1 MYWTLIKIGLIRKRL
16 RTFLT
21 IMSMFIA
28 FWLYGTLN
36 TAAGIFTGSVDGLS
50 AENVMVMPRYE
61 MFGKLPYSHVSFIEQ
76 IEGVEEV
83 MIMDF
88 LIADSI
94 ESMMDGVVYAVSPNF
109 FEVYDRF
116 VADPKAI
123 TEMINNPNATIV
135 GKLMAETRGLEI
147 GDILAIAGKD
157 IIIYE
162 TVGVGQGEYDIVNV
176 ADLTIIVLVPEA
188 GDEVQLMK
196 AGLIEIGDLFIVNK
210 SDRKGAKQLTEKLK
224 SIININKEINRPIF
238 NTTAKEGKG
247 IEELFKGIMNKYEEL
262 DATGHILKR
271 QKIRYRLRV
280 KKIIQEKILNKFW
293 TKKKIT
299 KLNSAT
305 ESINDLKKSP
315 IITAKEIMENIDI

>member
-1 MYWTLIKIGLIRKRL
+1 MDKVLIQNLEANNQRDLSRLITEIENTDVEKSVDLDKLFRKTNHAIRIGITGPPGAGKSSITNELIKNFIKTNHKVGVIAIDPTSPFSGGSLLGDRVRMNQYHNNENIFIRS
-16 RTFLT
+16 
-21 IMSMFIA
+21 MSTQGQ
-28 FWLYGTLN
+28 LG
-36 TAAGIFTGSVDGLS
+36 GLS
-50 AENVMVMPRYE
+50 R
-61 MFGKLPYSHVSFIEQ
+61 
-76 IEGVEEV
+76 
-83 MIMDF
+83 
-88 LIADSI
+88 
-94 ESMMDGVVYAVSPNF
+94 
-109 FEVYDRF
+109 
-116 VADPKAI
+116 KAQD
-123 TEMINNPNATIV
+123 
-135 GKLMAETRGLEI
+135 I

-162 TVGVGQGEYDIVNV
+162 TVGVGQGEYDIANV

-271 QKIRYRLRV
+271 QTIRYRLRV

>member
-1 MYWTLIKIGLIRKRL
+1 MDKFLIQNLEANNQRDLSRLITEIENTDVEKSVDLDKLFRKTNHAIRIGITGPPGAGKSSITNELIKNFIKTNHKVGVIAIDPTSPFSGGSLLGDRVRMNQYHNNENIFIRS
-16 RTFLT
+16 
-21 IMSMFIA
+21 MSTQGQ
-28 FWLYGTLN
+28 LG
-36 TAAGIFTGSVDGLS
+36 GLS
-50 AENVMVMPRYE
+50 R
-61 MFGKLPYSHVSFIEQ
+61 
-76 IEGVEEV
+76 
-83 MIMDF
+83 
-88 LIADSI
+88 
-94 ESMMDGVVYAVSPNF
+94 
-109 FEVYDRF
+109 
-116 VADPKAI
+116 KAQD
-123 TEMINNPNATIV
+123 
-135 GKLMAETRGLEI
+135 I

-224 SIININKEINRPIF
+224 SIINLNKEINRPIF

>member
-1 MYWTLIKIGLIRKRL
+1 MDKVLIQNLEANNQRDLSRLITEIENTDVEKSVDLDKLFRKTNHAIRIGITGPPGAGKSSITNELIKNFIKTNYKVGVIAIDPTSPFSGGSLLGDRVRMNQYHNNENIFIRS
-16 RTFLT
+16 
-21 IMSMFIA
+21 MSTQGQ
-28 FWLYGTLN
+28 LG
-36 TAAGIFTGSVDGLS
+36 GLS
-50 AENVMVMPRYE
+50 R
-61 MFGKLPYSHVSFIEQ
+61 
-76 IEGVEEV
+76 
-83 MIMDF
+83 
-88 LIADSI
+88 
-94 ESMMDGVVYAVSPNF
+94 
-109 FEVYDRF
+109 
-116 VADPKAI
+116 KAQD
-123 TEMINNPNATIV
+123 
-135 GKLMAETRGLEI
+135 I

-238 NTTAKEGKG
+238 NTIAKEGKG

-293 TKKKIT
+293 TKKKIA

>member
-1 MYWTLIKIGLIRKRL
+1 MDKFLIQNLEANNQRDLSRLITEIENTDVEKSVDLDKLFRKTNHAIRIGITGPPGAGKSSITNELIKNFIKTNYKVGVIAIDPTSPFSGGSLLGDRVRMNQYHNNENIFIRS
-16 RTFLT
+16 
-21 IMSMFIA
+21 MSTQGQ
-28 FWLYGTLN
+28 LG
-36 TAAGIFTGSVDGLS
+36 GLS
-50 AENVMVMPRYE
+50 R
-61 MFGKLPYSHVSFIEQ
+61 
-76 IEGVEEV
+76 
-83 MIMDF
+83 
-88 LIADSI
+88 
-94 ESMMDGVVYAVSPNF
+94 
-109 FEVYDRF
+109 
-116 VADPKAI
+116 KAQD
-123 TEMINNPNATIV
+123 
-135 GKLMAETRGLEI
+135 I